1 MRMGYSKEKVVLA
14 FSEVSETSQYK
25 EISSLWPAVLCHLRE
40 DLIYGVHSEP
50 QTLTEDFRSTSTA
63 CTFLN
68 GNKHTFLNAI
78 ISPGEN
84 VEKVSYPR
92 LCKHPGQVDLVTKS
106 NQMGSNCNDRNMPNI
121 SSACSTSR
129 SFSMRACSSSVCAHQ
144 DSLFPSVALLMQF
157 LCFAKH

>member
-144 DSLFPSVALLMQF
+144 DSLFPSVALLMQL